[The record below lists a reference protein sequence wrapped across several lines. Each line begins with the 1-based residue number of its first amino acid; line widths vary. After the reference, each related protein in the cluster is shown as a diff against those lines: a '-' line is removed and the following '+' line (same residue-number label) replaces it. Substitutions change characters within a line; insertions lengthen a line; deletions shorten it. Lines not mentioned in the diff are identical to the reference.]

1 VRILDANTRLRSDT
15 SMRAR
20 SLSKLTAAILLAF
33 LLVGSAFSVQA
44 SQDPLDLG
52 DADSVSMLLTQPRL
66 GLDSTALVQLFVLND
81 AQPVAGL
88 SVGLN
93 WDSPKLR
100 LDSVVFSAAA
110 TAAFSLFR
118 YGYYKGSLD
127 SSNVHR
133 LFQCA
138 AAGFPAAA
146 LAPSDEPRLIATYFF
161 GLINW
166 ASGDSFCVDSSAF
179 VDLSFLD
186 PEAGEYRVN
195 WRGISCVEA
204 GPDSDGDGI
213 GDDWDNCPQLANP
226 GQQDF
231 DADAIGDA
239 CDLCTDTDQD
249 GFGNPGFTTNTCS
262 DDNCPEVYNPGQEDE
277 DQDGYGDACDFD
289 CCLGRVGDANGQ
301 SGDEPT
307 ISDIS
312 VIIDLLF
319 ISQSPDVIP
328 CLAEADVNQSGGQ
341 YPQKEDLTISDISIL
356 IDYLFITGPTLG
368 LADCL

>member
-1 VRILDANTRLRSDT
+1 
-15 SMRAR
+15 MRAR
-20 SLSKLTAAILLAF
+20 NFPKSAVAALVAILM
-33 LLVGSAFSVQA
+33 VGFASSVQA

-52 DADSVSMLLTQPRL
+52 EADSVSVLLLQPRL
-66 GLDSTALVQLFVLND
+66 GLDSVASVQLLVRND

-88 SVGLN
+88 SVGLS

-100 LDSVVFSAAA
+100 LDSVVFSAEA
-110 TAAFSLFR
+110 TAAFTIFR

-138 AAGFPAAA
+138 AAGFPANA
-146 LAPSDEPRLIATYFF
+146 LAASDEPKLIATYFF

-166 ASGDSFCVDSSAF
+166 GSGDSFCVDSAAF

-186 PEAGEYRVN
+186 PAAGEYRVN
-195 WRGISCVEA
+195 WRGIGCVEA
-204 GPDSDGDGI
+204 GPDGDGDGI

-226 GQQDF
+226 EQQDF
-231 DADAIGDA
+231 DADDIGDA

-249 GFGNPGFTTNTCS
+249 GFGNPGFVANTCP
-262 DDNCPEVYNPGQEDE
+262 DDNCPDVYNPGQEDE
-277 DQDGYGDACDFD
+277 DQDGYGDACDF
-289 CCLGRVGDANGQ
+289 CCIGRVGDANGQ

-319 ISQSPDVIP
+319 ISQSPDVVP

-341 YPQKEDLTISDISIL
+341 FPQKDDVTLSDASIL
-356 IDYLFITGPTLG
+356 IDYLFITGSSLG
-368 LADCL
+368 LPDCL

>member
-1 VRILDANTRLRSDT
+1 LEVDTRLRLDT
-15 SMRAR
+15 LMQIR
-20 SLSKLTAAILLAF
+20 SIPKLAAAILLAF
-33 LLVGSAFSVQA
+33 LLVGSAVSVQA

-52 DADSVSMLLTQPRL
+52 DADSVLVLLPRPRL
-66 GLDSTALVQLFVLND
+66 GLDSVALVQLFVRND

-88 SVGLN
+88 SVGLS

-100 LDSVVFSAAA
+100 LDSVVFSAEA
-110 TAAFSLFR
+110 TAAFTLFR

-138 AAGFPAAA
+138 AAGFPADA
-146 LAPSDEPRLIATYFF
+146 LAASDEPGLIATYFF
-161 GLINW
+161 GLIDW
-166 ASGDSFCVDSSAF
+166 ASGDSFCVDSAAF

-186 PEAGEYRVN
+186 PQAGEYGVS

-204 GPDSDGDGI
+204 GPDGDGDGI

-226 GQQDF
+226 GQHDF

-249 GFGNPGFTTNTCS
+249 GFGNPGFTANTCA
-262 DDNCPEVYNPGQEDE
+262 DDNCPDVYNPGQEDE
-277 DQDGYGDACDFD
+277 DQDGYGDACDSD
-289 CCLGRVGDANGQ
+289 CCIGRVGDANGQ
-301 SGDEPT
+301 AGDEPT

-312 VIIDLLF
+312 VIIDMLF

-328 CLAEADVNQSGGQ
+328 CLAEADVNQSGGRD
-341 YPQKEDLTISDISIL
+341 PQKEDVTISDISIL
-356 IDYLFITGPTLG
+356 IDYLFITGSTLG